1 MIDYFCGMFHKKS
14 HTSVFMNKA
23 KSILAL
29 IVLAISTVTV
39 TNAQE
44 YVPSAENLKAR
55 KQFDNDRFGIFIH
68 WGIYSMFAQGEWYL
82 QNYPID
88 KREYA
93 KAADAFYPHRF
104 DAREW
109 VSAIKASGAKY
120 ICFTSRHH
128 DGFSMW
134 DTDESPYNI
143 VDATPFGRDVMKE
156 LADECERQGIRLH
169 LYYSHIDW
177 GRDDYPMG
185 RTGTKII
192 GRDRSKENWKQYYD
206 FMNRQLTELLT
217 RYGKIGAI
225 WFDGH
230 WDRDQDSI
238 PFNWQLDEQ
247 YAMIHRLQP
256 ACLIG
261 NNHHVSPHPG
271 EDIQIFE
278 RDIPGEN
285 KAGLSGQDISRL
297 PLETCQTM
305 NGMWGYKLID
315 QNYKSSETLIRYL
328 VSTAGKGANL
338 LLNIGPQP
346 NGQLPA
352 AAIERLK
359 DMGQW
364 LKTYG
369 ETIYETEAGDIPAQE
384 WGVTTRKG
392 NRLFIHIFDLKT
404 SELDLALDCKV
415 KKASVYTD
423 GTPVKFTVTPDG
435 IKLLLD
441 RIPDSIDHIVELIT
455 E

>member
-1 MIDYFCGMFHKKS
+1 MKTKIQS
-14 HTSVFMNKA
+14 LLQAV
-23 KSILAL
+23 LVAL
-29 IVLAISTVTV
+29 MLMPTATTM
-39 TNAQE
+39 AQS
-44 YVPSAENLKAR
+44 YTPTPENLQAR
-55 KQFDNDRFGIFIH
+55 KEFQESRFGIFIH

-88 KREYA
+88 KYEYA

-104 DAREW
+104 NAQEW

-134 DTDESPYNI
+134 DTEQSPYNI
-143 VDATPFGRDVMKE
+143 VDATPYAHDVLKD
-156 LADECERQGIRLH
+156 LANECERQGIKLH

-185 RTGTKII
+185 RTATEII
-192 GRDRSKENWKQYYD
+192 GRNRDNENWPQYYD

-217 RYGKIGAI
+217 NYGKIGAI

-230 WDRDQDSI
+230 WDRDQDTI

-256 ACLIG
+256 SCLIG
-261 NNHHVSPHPG
+261 NNHHITPFPG

-285 KAGLSGQDISRL
+285 TAGLSGQDISRL

-305 NGMWGYKLID
+305 NGKWGYVLRD
-315 QNYKSSETLIRYL
+315 QNYKSVETLIRYL
-328 VSTAGKGANL
+328 VSTAAKGANL
-338 LLNIGPQP
+338 LLNVGPQP
-346 NGQLPA
+346 NGELPA
-352 AAIERLK
+352 IAIERLK
-359 DMGQW
+359 AMGEW
-364 LKTYG
+364 MNVYG
-369 ETIYETEAGDIPAQE
+369 ETVYGTTAGDIPAQE

-392 NRLFIHIFDLKT
+392 DRLFVHIFDLKT
-404 SELDLALDCKV
+404 NELVLPLHCKV
-415 KKASVYTD
+415 KKAYTFAD
-423 GTPVKFTVTPDG
+423 KTPVKFKKTKEG
-435 IKLLLD
+435 IKLTFD
-441 RIPDSIDHIVELIT
+441 TIPTGTDYIVELIT
-455 E
+455 K